1 MATVDHVHFEF
12 FEASGFQPG
21 TTRNKKIY
29 LPATAA
35 GSYVQTAVSATAA
48 PFPAS
53 NENRQLRVT
62 AVSIKS
68 KDPNPPTND
77 EPVVRL
83 TVESIG
89 PDAPLI
95 WYLNLSLID
104 P

>member
-12 FEASGFQPG
+12 FEPNGFQPG
-21 TTRNKKIY
+21 DTRNKKIY

-35 GSYVQTAVSATAA
+35 GMYVQTAVAATAA
-48 PFPAS
+48 PFLAS
-53 NENRQLRVT
+53 NEDRQLRVT
-62 AVSIKS
+62 TLSIKAT
-68 KDPNPPTND
+68 DPNAGSND
-77 EPVVRL
+77 LPVVRL
-83 TVESIG
+83 RVESIG

>member
-1 MATVDHVHFEF
+1 MATVDHAHFEF
-12 FEASGFQPG
+12 FEANGFQPG
-21 TTRNKKIY
+21 TTQNKKIY
-29 LPATAA
+29 LPAAAA
-35 GSYVQTAVSATAA
+35 GHYVQTAVAATAA
-48 PFPAS
+48 PFTAA

-62 AVSIKS
+62 TESIKS
-68 KDPNPPTND
+68 ENPNPGTND

-83 TVESIG
+83 KVESIG